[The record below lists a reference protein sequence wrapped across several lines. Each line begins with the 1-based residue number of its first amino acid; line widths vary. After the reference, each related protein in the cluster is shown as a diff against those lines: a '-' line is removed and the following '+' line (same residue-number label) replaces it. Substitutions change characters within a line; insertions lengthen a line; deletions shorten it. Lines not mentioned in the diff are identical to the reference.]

1 MFIINKYMFIS
12 LGIDCGTANI
22 LKQLGLRNYSLPFD
36 WVVTYEGITNIIN
49 NNFTN
54 YLPKEHDNKYEL
66 LNKNSGT
73 LFLHNNFPADIE
85 QMNKRIDRFKNLL
98 ETSNEKIIFVRK
110 SHGSHHHGEYNNVI
124 NDINDAINL
133 DLLLLKKYPNLI
145 YEIHVILI
153 CDNCFTN
160 IAINENISNN
170 IKIHNIARPYPINVN
185 VTNPHYF
192 DELCKKIFSQ

>member
-1 MFIINKYMFIS
+1 
-12 LGIDCGTANI
+12 
-22 LKQLGLRNYSLPFD
+22 LGLRNCSLPFD

-54 YLPKEHDNKYEL
+54 YLPKEHDNKYEK
-66 LNKNSGT
+66 LNRNSGT
-73 LFLHNNFPADIE
+73 LFLHCNFPDDIE
-85 QMNKRIDRFKNLL
+85 KMNKRIDRFKNLL

-110 SHGSHHHGEYNNVI
+110 SHGSHHHEYNNVI
-124 NDINDAINL
+124 NDIDDAINL

-145 YEIHVILI
+145 YEIHLILI

-170 IKIHNIARPYPINVN
+170 IKIHNISRPYPINVD
-185 VTNPHYF
+185 VTNPDYF
-192 DELCKKIFSQ
+192 HELCKKIFSQSALL

>member
-1 MFIINKYMFIS
+1 MFIS

-22 LKQLGLRNYSLPFD
+22 LKQLGLRNHSLPFD

-54 YLPKEHDNKYEL
+54 YLPKVHDNKYKK
-66 LNKNSGT
+66 LNINSGI
-73 LFLHNNFPADIE
+73 LFLHNKFPDDIE
-85 QMNKRIDRFKNLL
+85 IMNKRIDRFKNLL

-124 NDINDAINL
+124 NDIDDAINL

-153 CDNCFTN
+153 CDKCFTN
-160 IAINENISNN
+160 IEINENISNN
-170 IKIHNIARPYPINVN
+170 IKIHNISRPYPINVN
-185 VTNPHYF
+185 VTNPEYF
-192 DELCKKIFSQ
+192 NKLCKKIFSQSAF

>member
-1 MFIINKYMFIS
+1 MFIS
-12 LGIDCGTANI
+12 LGVDCGTACM

-54 YLPKEHDNKYEL
+54 YLPQERDNKYEI
-66 LNKNSGT
+66 LNRNSGT
-73 LFLHNNFPADIE
+73 LFLHNNFPDDIE
-85 QMNKRIDRFKNLL
+85 KMNKRIDRFKNLL

-110 SHGSHHHGEYNNVI
+110 SHGSHHHGEYDNVV
-124 NDINDAINL
+124 NDIDDAINL
-133 DLLLLKKYPNLI
+133 DLLLFKKYPNLI

-170 IKIHNIARPYPINVN
+170 IKIHNISTPYPINVN
-185 VTNPHYF
+185 VTNQDYIY
-192 DELCKKIFSQ
+192 ELCKKIFSQSAF